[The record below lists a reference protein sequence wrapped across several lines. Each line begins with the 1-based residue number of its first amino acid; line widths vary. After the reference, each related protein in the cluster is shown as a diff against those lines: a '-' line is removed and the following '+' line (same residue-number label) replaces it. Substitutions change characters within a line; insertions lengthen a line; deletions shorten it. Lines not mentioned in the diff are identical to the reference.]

1 MILQSSDAAIA
12 EMRLELALFIEKK
25 ILIKTNAYINFIW
38 LCAKPLISNKNLFS
52 PQRLV
57 RPNQR

>member
-25 ILIKTNAYINFIW
+25 ILSKTNAYIRTI
-38 LCAKPLISNKNLFS
+38 
-52 PQRLV
+52 
-57 RPNQR
+57 